1 MPRMHPRPLA
11 LAAALALA
19 AVACRSP
26 EQKLI
31 DRRHELRDSLDELY
45 ARFQGRAAA
54 PDAPAA
60 DAQGVVAQLFGQ
72 AERGY
77 FDQGCL
83 AVGRGE
89 RPLLL
94 SSKLD
99 TFLKDPASARACRRA
114 AELQVDVDEL
124 ERQVQQREAGRGAE
138 GGGRG
143 GG

>member
-1 MPRMHPRPLA
+1 MPRMRSRPLA
-11 LAAALALA
+11 LAAALALS

-31 DRRHELRDSLDELY
+31 DRRHELRDTLDELY
-45 ARFQGRAAA
+45 ARNQGRAAA
-54 PDAPAA
+54 PESPAGA
-60 DAQGVVAQLFGQ
+60 EGVVAHVLGQ

-94 SSKLD
+94 SQKLD
-99 TFLKDPASARACRRA
+99 AFLNDPASARACRRA